1 MGIPRKN
8 VTRHFKI
15 CKALELSIKS
25 LKEGTRTPNLAGS
38 EDETRN
44 WVRIK
49 YKGVERD
56 AKLDFGPKLS
66 VK

>member
-1 MGIPRKN
+1 MGISRKN
-8 VTRHFKI
+8 DIRHFKI

-38 EDETRN
+38 GDETRN
-44 WVRIK
+44 WARKK
-49 YKGVERD
+49 YKGVERG
-56 AKLDFGPKLS
+56 AKFDFGPKLN